1 MTAGATP
8 TRALVAGVAIVG
20 ALIVAAFG
28 WRFWS
33 ASSAASGPIVVISID
48 TLRADRLPMYG
59 YAQGRT
65 PALAR
70 FANDALLFESA
81 WSSSPQTL
89 PAHSTIF
96 SGQQPFAHGVR
107 DNIGFTV
114 GAQVPWLPDLLT
126 QAGRSSAG
134 FVSTFVLRQQVG
146 FGRGFTVYDDQ
157 LPAATPDRPLGEMQR
172 PGTDTLA
179 AALRW
184 LGSAPTNYFL
194 FFHIYEPHTPYSPPI
209 VPASGDRYDGEVTHA
224 DAIVGQLLDALR
236 ARGDYDRATIVI
248 LSDHGEGLGDHGE
261 DEHGLFLYRSTIQV
275 PLLIKT
281 PSSLRAGQRE
291 STPVQH
297 ADLAPTLLSLA
308 GLPTPSGM
316 SGRSLVPLLDGTGSI
331 APAPIYAEA
340 MSPRYHF
347 GWSELYALTDER
359 YRYIKAPRA
368 ELFDLTE
375 DPREQTSVIGARSSV
390 ASAMASALDALATA
404 APVSA
409 PDAVSA
415 ADRQRLAALGYVGTQ
430 SRTTS
435 TTTTLA
441 DPKDKIDVL
450 RRYQRAS
457 SLAGEG
463 RWTDAIEAYRA
474 LLAIE
479 PDMVD
484 ARLQLAGAF
493 EKSGDLTSALATY
506 RAVIEQDAR
515 SAAALTGAAAILV
528 QLGRFDEARAHAE
541 LAVPVAPAQAHE
553 LLARLAV
560 QRGDADGARRH
571 ARDAATADPSLPM
584 PAFIEGL
591 LLYTQGAFA
600 ASVGPLTEAARA
612 LTARTEQVA
621 DVRYLLADALARQN
635 RFTDAEP
642 WFVAEIAATP
652 HHFRARA
659 GLAMVR
665 WELGRQDDARRTVA
679 DLEAAAG
686 RLGQA
691 EGFMLAAQLWSMF
704 GDDARARDAASR
716 GRTGR
721 PGAR

>member
-1 MTAGATP
+1 
-8 TRALVAGVAIVG
+8 
-20 ALIVAAFG
+20 
-28 WRFWS
+28 
-33 ASSAASGPIVVISID
+33 
-48 TLRADRLPMYG
+48 MYG
-59 YAQGRT
+59 YAQGQT
-65 PALAR
+65 PALSR
-70 FANDALLFESA
+70 FANEALLFESA

-107 DNIGFTV
+107 DNIGFAV
-114 GAQVPWLPDLLT
+114 GAGVPWLPDVLS
-126 QAGRSSAG
+126 QSGRATAG
-134 FVSTFVLRQQVG
+134 FVSTFVLRRQVG
-146 FGRGFTVYDDQ
+146 FGRGFAVFDDQ

-172 PGTDTLA
+172 PGPDTLA

-184 LGSAPTNYFL
+184 LGTAPSNYFL
-194 FFHIYEPHTPYSPPI
+194 FFHIYEPHTPYSPPV
-209 VPASGDRYDGEVTHA
+209 VPTSGDRYDGEVTHA

-236 ARGDYDRATIVI
+236 ARGDYDRATIVV

-261 DEHGLFLYRSTIQV
+261 DEHGLFLYRTTIRV

-281 PSSLRAGQRE
+281 PSSRRAGQRE
-291 STPVQH
+291 TTPVQH
-297 ADLAPTLLSLA
+297 ADIAPTLLALA
-308 GLPTPSGM
+308 GLPAPNGM
-316 SGRSLVPLLDGTGSI
+316 TGRSLLPLLEGTGTI
-331 APAPIYAEA
+331 APASIYAEA

-375 DPREQTSVIGARSSV
+375 DPREEASVIGARGSV
-390 ASAMASALDALATA
+390 ASAMASALDALVTA
-404 APVSA
+404 SPVST

-430 SRTTS
+430 TRTTEATS
-435 TTTTLA
+435 TLA

-463 RWTDAIEAYRA
+463 RWREAVDAYRA
-474 LLAIE
+474 LLTIE
-479 PDMVD
+479 PDMID

-493 EKSGDLTSALATY
+493 EKSGDLTNALATY
-506 RAVIEQDAR
+506 RTVIEQDSR
-515 SAAALTGAAAILV
+515 SAAALTGAAALLV

-541 LAVPVAPAQAHE
+541 LAVAVAPAQAHE

-560 QRGDADGARRH
+560 QRGDADDARRH
-571 ARDAATADPSLPM
+571 ARDAAAADATLPM

-591 LLYTQGAFA
+591 LLYSQNAFA
-600 ASVGPLTEAARA
+600 AAVGPLTEAARA
-612 LTARTEQVA
+612 LSARTEQVA

-635 RFTDAEP
+635 RFADAEP
-642 WFVAEIAATP
+642 WFVEEIAATP
-652 HHFRARA
+652 HHLRARA

-665 WELGRQDDARRTVA
+665 WELRRQDDARRTVA
-679 DLEAAAG
+679 DLEATAG
-686 RLGQA
+686 RLNQPD
-691 EGFMLAAQLWSMF
+691 GFLLAAQLWSMF
-704 GDDARARDAASR
+704 GDEARAQAAAAR
-716 GRTGR
+716 GRAAR
-721 PGAR
+721 PPTR